1 MHIAQEVPLFL
12 LIFDIFNT
20 ALRIILR
27 AIIPNADY
35 IIPIIFK
42 LIYNNNSK
50 IIYMHIHIMF
60 GDILPTT
67 REKFFKIC
75 IFRKNASKY
84 AKLMVESYICDNLNQ
99 SYRIFFHF

>member
-50 IIYMHIHIMF
+50 IIYNFYIC
-60 GDILPTT
+60 GDNTVPAG
-67 REKFFKIC
+67 EKVRFSGEEFFKIG
-75 IFRKNASKY
+75 IFLKKRTS
-84 AKLMVESYICDNLNQ
+84 
-99 SYRIFFHF
+99 